1 MNNNIKASN
10 LYKMVMPYGPAGWVA
25 VDMTARVSEASVL
38 DALRPSPAG
47 GSPCDARVSGV
58 GGGGATPNTNK
69 LKITLSASIR
79 TN

>member
-1 MNNNIKASN
+1 MR
-10 LYKMVMPYGPAGWVA
+10 MPYGPAGWVA
-25 VDMTARVSEASVL
+25 VDMTARVSEASVW

-58 GGGGATPNTNK
+58 GGCVCDPNTNK
-69 LKITLSASIR
+69 LTITLSVSIR

>member
-1 MNNNIKASN
+1 MR
-10 LYKMVMPYGPAGWVA
+10 MPYGPAGWVA

-58 GGGGATPNTNK
+58 WGGGGEPEHEQINNNIVGLNPNK
-69 LKITLSASIR
+69 LTISSTELC
-79 TN
+79 